1 LRMRLRYFLSV
12 VCRVRV
18 RTPQLSDHGP
28 SDTLA
33 SADPAVFVLP

>member
-1 LRMRLRYFLSV
+1 LP
-12 VCRVRV
+12 V
-18 RTPQLSDHGP
+18 RTSWLSDQGP